1 LNKNKATPIL
11 EHRISQITNN
21 LKPRSLAGISNISCK
36 TSMKARNWNPIFQT
50 GTGRESKWVRGG
62 SGWN

>member
-21 LKPRSLAGISNISCK
+21 FKPRPLVGFSNNSCK
-36 TSMKARNWNPIFQT
+36 TSMKARDWKPIFRK
-50 GTGRESKWVRGG
+50 GTGRESKWFRGG